1 MKNPLLEMASP
12 AKIWSVVRG
21 VHLGYLSRL
30 FAFTFK
36 LHPALYW
43 CAALYM
49 ASSAMEAFAMSAFIP
64 LSEIA
69 AGRNPSQDYVII
81 KLLQALDLRTSS
93 KYIFLFY
100 IVLFSLRVLTQ
111 ILAERLLMNI
121 TYYRIPAK
129 FMMQGLTNI
138 LQHYNIADIERQST
152 GQLTMLAGEEV
163 HKAANIIATTIR
175 LSSTFVLI
183 VMYYITIAIFS
194 TSTALGIM
202 LFLGVTSMTTY
213 GVFRKI
219 HRLGVQIAESSRTA
233 GSIFIDAIN
242 GVRSVRAFGAQNYVL
257 QKFQEQIFLHK
268 RRLFLVEF
276 FNFFGKMFPMLL
288 LVMSFGLYI
297 LIGTYISRAAFDY
310 AFAVTLL
317 ILLLRFFLA
326 VGDMVNVGL
335 KVFSDAKSAQDIT
348 EIVTSPVGRT
358 DAHAAAMLDA
368 PVECINIS
376 DVTFSYTKQEN
387 VLAGFNARFERGTS
401 YAIVGESGAGKSTLL
416 DLLLGFHKPDAGAII
431 INDIPLDSLDE
442 QSVRKRV
449 VMLGQETI
457 IFNDTVRNNITYGME
472 ASDDEVF
479 GAARLACVDDVISS
493 LADGY
498 TTELQ
503 YRGTNL
509 SGGQRQ
515 RIGIARAL
523 LRKPDV
529 LVLDESMSALDPI
542 TKETVIANIL
552 AAYRDKIV
560 IFVSHDPSIRAKV
573 DVVIEMKKLVKP
585 DGTTPSKGN
594 GQANAEFDRY
604 DSHTEPYQYSKP
616 ESIEL

>member
-12 AKIWSVVRG
+12 AKIWNVLRG

-36 LHPALYW
+36 LHPVLYW
-43 CAALYM
+43 CAALYTI
-49 ASSAMEAFAMSAFIP
+49 SSALEAFAMSAFIP

-69 AGRNPSQDYVII
+69 SGRNPSQSYVII
-81 KLLQALDLRTSS
+81 KLLHGLDLKTSS

-100 IVLFSLRVLTQ
+100 IVLLSLRVLTQ

-138 LQHYNIADIERQST
+138 LQHYKITDIERQST

-194 TSTALGIM
+194 PSTALGIM

-242 GVRSVRAFGAQNYVL
+242 GVRSVRAFGAQDYVL
-257 QKFQEQIFLHK
+257 KKFQEQIFIHK
-268 RRLFLVEF
+268 QRIFLVEF
-276 FNFFGKMFPMLL
+276 FNVFGKLFPMLL

-326 VGDMVNVGL
+326 VGDMANVGL

-358 DAHAAAMLDA
+358 DTHTAIMLEETVEEIAM
-368 PVECINIS
+368 ENI
-376 DVTFSYTKQEN
+376 TFSYTKQPNEN
-387 VLAGFNARFERGTS
+387 VLSSFNACFQRGRS

-416 DLLLGFHKPDAGAII
+416 DLLLGFHTPDAGSITL
-431 INDIPLDSLDE
+431 NGIPLARLDE

-472 ASDDEVF
+472 ASEDEVF
-479 GAARLACVDDVISS
+479 AAARLACVDEVISS
-493 LADGY
+493 LPGGY
-498 TTELQ
+498 AMELQ

-552 AAYRDKIV
+552 AAYRDNIV
-560 IFVSHDPSIRAKV
+560 IFVSHDPSIRSKV
-573 DVVIEMKKLVKP
+573 DVVVEMKKLAKT
-585 DGTTPSKGN
+585 DERADE
-594 GQANAEFDRY
+594 QAFVGVNRNAYHAEAGSY
-604 DSHTEPYQYSKP
+604 QAATE
-616 ESIEL
+616 IVL